1 MNKFVRTVHT
11 PYHLVLLDY
20 HIPDQDSLQIAR
32 TIHNEFQDHTTKIVM
47 LSSNGSMKPEV
58 LQQAGISEFL
68 PKPVKQNQ
76 LLSMLHRVLSNDI
89 LPSELHDP
97 SSSSASEKD
106 PDETAPSPSAPRILL
121 VEDNEDNQRLII
133 RMLEKMYHAI
143 DIANNGKEAV
153 EAIMA
158 NTYNLVLMN
167 VQMPVM
173 DGFEASKTIR
183 QWEKEEEK
191 KQIPII
197 ALTAHAIE
205 GYRDTCLQ
213 HGMRLRAVRG

>member
-1 MNKFVRTVHT
+1 
-11 PYHLVLLDY
+11 
-20 HIPDQDSLQIAR
+20 
-32 TIHNEFQDHTTKIVM
+32 
-47 LSSNGSMKPEV
+47 
-58 LQQAGISEFL
+58 
-68 PKPVKQNQ
+68 
-76 LLSMLHRVLSNDI
+76 MLHRVLSNDI

>member
-1 MNKFVRTVHT
+1 
-11 PYHLVLLDY
+11 
-20 HIPDQDSLQIAR
+20 
-32 TIHNEFQDHTTKIVM
+32 
-47 LSSNGSMKPEV
+47 
-58 LQQAGISEFL
+58 
-68 PKPVKQNQ
+68 
-76 LLSMLHRVLSNDI
+76 
-89 LPSELHDP
+89 
-97 SSSSASEKD
+97 
-106 PDETAPSPSAPRILL
+106 
-121 VEDNEDNQRLII
+121 
-133 RMLEKMYHAI
+133 
-143 DIANNGKEAV
+143 
-153 EAIMA
+153 MA